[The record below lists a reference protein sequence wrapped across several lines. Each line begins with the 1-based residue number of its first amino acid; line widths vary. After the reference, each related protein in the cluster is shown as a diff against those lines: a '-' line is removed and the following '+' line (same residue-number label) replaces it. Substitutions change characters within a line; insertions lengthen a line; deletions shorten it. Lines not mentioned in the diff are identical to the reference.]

1 MIGTLT
7 EHTRDTDSNKCQ
19 SQHIHKTDTIPTA
32 NAAATDYIFHEDATN
47 PVSHRLDI
55 RYQNTSNSSFIMVR
69 IKRLVFW
76 LSLIG
81 SISVTMMNLVVLF
94 SLPDAQFLATSS
106 FGSTLRDQ
114 FLHPGFSFIHKQQLL
129 KQLQIQQEQQFR
141 PRRRSRTLIGYFSME
156 SRGDC
161 YYRKRHRE
169 LFQIWNDT
177 RVCSLYSLQ
186 KDPMR
191 YSECQLVY
199 TFVMGGT
206 MAAVGAVNTTTPG
219 STTTSAADDPPTM
232 IVNNFP
238 FPTRPLYH
246 PHPPILKCSDKHAKD
261 IIWLNIRYVAWPGF
275 GWPVCG

>member
-1 MIGTLT
+1 
-7 EHTRDTDSNKCQ
+7 
-19 SQHIHKTDTIPTA
+19 
-32 NAAATDYIFHEDATN
+32 
-47 PVSHRLDI
+47 
-55 RYQNTSNSSFIMVR
+55 MVR

-114 FLHPGFSFIHKQQLL
+114 FLHPGFSFIHNQQLL

-206 MAAVGAVNTTTPG
+206 MAAVGAVNTTTPS

-261 IIWLNIRYVAWPGF
+261 ITWLNIRYVAWLGLALVGLFVVKFSRNVLQPRYNSVQ
-275 GWPVCG
+275 PLLTHSSHTHILALRHSCACCTTTTTTMSTVAIVKT